1 MAASLST
8 PGIVALLTAW
18 QPQLQQLHQQA
29 AVHAGA
35 TPNTSTVTPKA
46 LSGAPFS
53 QHQGGGQQGMSGA
66 DAPSLSLTA
75 FLEVLQEKAVIPQL
89 LEPCDVQEVLRQL
102 LVTQADQ
109 VCTTFNKM
117 HGGTG
122 IHAGNAAACWAV
134 RSRQRSVAGLR
145 FMELCLNGC
154 I

>member
-29 AVHAGA
+29 AMHAGA
-35 TPNTSTVTPKA
+35 TPNTST
-46 LSGAPFS
+46 GAPRAPFGAPS
-53 QHQGGGQQGMSGA
+53 GEHQDVGQQEMSGA
-66 DAPSLSLTA
+66 DAPVLSLTP

-109 VCTTFNKM
+109 VCATFKQCM
-117 HGGTG
+117 
-122 IHAGNAAACWAV
+122 AALV
-134 RSRQRSVAGLR
+134 YTQGMLQRVGL
-145 FMELCLNGC
+145 
-154 I
+154 